1 MNCIKLFLCG
11 DVMLGRGI
19 DQILPHPNL
28 PHLFEPYM
36 RSARGYVRLAEAKIA
51 GPLPECVPFSYV
63 WGDALLELE
72 RMSPAARIVNLETAV
87 TSSEDAWPGKGIHYR
102 MHPGNAPV
110 LSAAKIDCCALANN
124 HVLDWGYRGLKE
136 TLNALRSAGIHT
148 AGAGQDDV
156 EAAAPALIEL
166 AGGGRVMIFAFAT
179 ECSGVGA
186 DWAAERGR
194 PGVNRLPDLSA
205 DTVCTIAAQVRA
217 VRQAADIVIVSI
229 HWGENFD
236 FDIPASQRY
245 FAHEL
250 IDSAGV
256 HLVHGHS
263 SHHVKGIELY
273 RGKLVLYGAGDFI
286 NDYEGIGGQEAFR
299 SDLALM
305 YFPTL
310 DLETGK
316 LAELSMTPTQTC
328 HFQINRAPEEGIRWL
343 HETLNRESQPL
354 GATVERRANDTLVLR
369 AGA

>member
-1 MNCIKLFLCG
+1 MNCVKLFLCG

-19 DQILPHPNL
+19 DQILPHPNR

-36 RSARGYVRLAEAKIA
+36 RSARGYVRLAEAKT
-51 GPLPECVPFSYV
+51 GPLPKCVPFGYV

-72 RMSPAARIVNLETAV
+72 RMCPAARIINLETAI

-102 MHPGNAPV
+102 MHPANSPV

-136 TLNALRSAGIHT
+136 TLNVLASSGIHT

-156 EAAAPALIEL
+156 EAASPALIEL

-179 ECSGVGA
+179 ACSGVGA
-186 DWAAERGR
+186 DWAADRGR
-194 PGVNRLPDLSA
+194 PGVNRLSDLSA
-205 DTVCTIAAQVRA
+205 DTVCTIASQVRA

-256 HLVHGHS
+256 NLVHGHS

-310 DLETGK
+310 DLDTGT
-316 LAELSMTPTQTC
+316 LVELSMTPTQTR

-354 GATVERRANDTLVLR
+354 GATVERRTNDTLVLR